1 MCDGKMGELHQ
12 QKKAKGIERKNIAE
26 DLDMDEWI
34 ENKLVDW
41 NAIFIGIYQV
51 IHFRPKLDIL
61 ISILCWLC
69 YWPERR
75 KRNLTYTVFVFNT
88 NRLDIQINALGI
100 QIRFECNTSIYYRFR
115 SL

>member
-12 QKKAKGIERKNIAE
+12 QKKAKGIERKSIAE

-34 ENKLVDW
+34 ENKLIDW

-61 ISILCWLC
+61 ISILCWLLLA
-69 YWPERR
+69 R
-75 KRNLTYTVFVFNT
+75 KKKKKSHVRLLFLIPTVWTFK
-88 NRLDIQINALGI
+88 
-100 QIRFECNTSIYYRFR
+100 
-115 SL
+115 